1 MPEAK
6 VQSLAVRH
14 DSDTGSYLLN
24 VAIIYAVNNYFIRR
38 KNAEKKNYFCRI
50 IDVYDGKIHL

>member
-24 VAIIYAVNNYFIRR
+24 VAIIYAANNYFIRR
-38 KNAEKKNYFCRI
+38 NNAEKKSYFGRI